1 MFGGAALPSL
11 LRSTRDSTRAAAW
24 VQDRILLSPRLR
36 LEPGIRFDRSGV
48 QAELNASPRLS
59 AQFDLAKKSMLRG
72 SIGMFTQSPGYEKLL
87 QSDYFVDLT
96 DTAARELASERSL
109 HLVGG
114 FDYRFTPS
122 LLGRAEAY
130 TKTYDRLVV
139 GRLETPAETATR
151 VAQYNFPGS
160 LQSSVP
166 VAPQVTSVPVNGA
179 SGRAFGFDVY
189 VERRPRTANDRLSGW
204 ASYTW
209 GRADI
214 NAYGQN
220 YPFDYDRRHAAS
232 IVGTVGALS
241 RVDASATFRVASGFA
256 RTAPLG
262 VRVAP
267 RLRPGRT
274 EGTPG
279 SLIPAVDGTGQL
291 IWTLDF
297 GDVSNFNQSRLPMY
311 SRLDVRVTFKPK
323 SAKGRWLFYL
333 EVLNVLN
340 RKNVSQLEPEL
351 LFDPTGDRPAIG
363 YAADS
368 GLPRLPSFGFRYR
381 F

>member
-1 MFGGAALPSL
+1 
-11 LRSTRDSTRAAAW
+11 
-24 VQDRILLSPRLR
+24 
-36 LEPGIRFDRSGV
+36 
-48 QAELNASPRLS
+48 
-59 AQFDLAKKSMLRG
+59 
-72 SIGMFTQSPGYEKLL
+72 
-87 QSDYFVDLT
+87 
-96 DTAARELASERSL
+96 
-109 HLVGG
+109 
-114 FDYRFTPS
+114 
-122 LLGRAEAY
+122 
-130 TKTYDRLVV
+130 
-139 GRLETPAETATR
+139 
-151 VAQYNFPGS
+151 
-160 LQSSVP
+160 VP

-368 GLPRLPSFGFRYR
+368 GLPRLPSCGFRYR